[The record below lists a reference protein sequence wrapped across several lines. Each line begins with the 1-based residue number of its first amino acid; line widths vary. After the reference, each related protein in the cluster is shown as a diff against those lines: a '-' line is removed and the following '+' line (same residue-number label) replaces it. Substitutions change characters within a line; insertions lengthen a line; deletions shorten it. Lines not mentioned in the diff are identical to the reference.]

1 MVKKLLFLLMILAM
15 PLAQAG
21 TLLVAAASDLVYCI
35 DELGAAFRKAEPGAD
50 VKVSTGASG
59 NFFAQIKRGAPF
71 DVFLSADMDYPRRL
85 AQEGAADPASLTPY
99 AIGRL
104 AVWTLDP
111 RFDLGKGMRAFADP
125 RLARVAI
132 ANPDVA
138 PYGRAARAALVH
150 HGVWAAVQ
158 GKLAIGENVAQ
169 AAQFVQTGNA
179 QLGIVSLATVLSPR
193 LKGVGRYYLVP
204 ENGIAPI
211 EQGVVVTRHGKANPL
226 AARFVQFLQTKVAR
240 DILQRSGFGPPRAPA
255 GASA

>member
-1 MVKKLLFLLMILAM
+1 MVKKLLFLLTILAM

-35 DELGAAFRKAEPGAD
+35 DELGAAFRKAEPGAE

-71 DVFLSADMDYPRRL
+71 DVFLSADMDYPRQL
-85 AQEGAADPASLTPY
+85 AQEGAADLASLAPY

-111 RFDLGKGMRAFADP
+111 RFDLGTGMRVFADP
-125 RLARVAI
+125 RLVRAAI

-138 PYGRAARAALVH
+138 PYGRAARAALIH
-150 HGVWAAVQ
+150 HGVWDAVQ

-193 LKGVGRYYLVP
+193 LKGTGRHYVVP
-204 ENGIAPI
+204 EAGIAPI
-211 EQGVVVTRHGKANPL
+211 EQGAVVTTHGKGNPL
-226 AARFVQFLQTKVAR
+226 AARFLQFLQTKAAR
-240 DILQRSGFGPPRAPA
+240 DILQRSGFGLPRAPA
-255 GASA
+255 GGGA

>member
-1 MVKKLLFLLMILAM
+1 MILAM

-59 NFFAQIKRGAPF
+59 NFFAQITNGAPF
-71 DVFLSADMDYPRRL
+71 DVFLSADMDDPRQL
-85 AQEGAADPASLTPY
+85 AQEGAADLATLRPY

-111 RFDLGKGMRAFADP
+111 RFDLARGMRAFNDP
-125 RLARVAI
+125 RRVRVAI

-138 PYGRAARAALVH
+138 PYGRAARAALIH
-150 HGVWAAVQ
+150 HGAWGALQ

-193 LKGVGRYYLVP
+193 LQGVGRYYLVP
-204 ENGIAPI
+204 EDGIAPI
-211 EQGVVVTRHGKANPL
+211 EQGAVVTRHGKGNPL
-226 AARFVQFLQTKVAR
+226 AARFVQFLQTKAAR
-240 DILQRSGFGPPRAPA
+240 DILQRSGFGLPRAPA
-255 GASA
+255 GGGA

>member
-1 MVKKLLFLLMILAM
+1 MVLAM

-21 TLLVAAASDLVYCI
+21 TLLVAAASDLVHCI
-35 DELGAAFRKAEPGAD
+35 DELGAAFAKEEPAAQ

-85 AQEGAADPASLTPY
+85 GQEGAADPASLKPY
-99 AIGRL
+99 AVGRL

-111 RFDLGKGMRAFADP
+111 RFDPQQGLRVFADP
-125 RLARVAI
+125 RLTRVAI

-150 HGVWAAVQ
+150 HGVWDAVQ

-179 QLGIVSLATVLSPR
+179 QLGIVSLATVLR
-193 LKGVGRYYLVP
+193 LKGVGRYYVVP
-204 ENGIAPI
+204 EEGIAPI
-211 EQGVVVTRHGKANPL
+211 EQGAIVTKHGQANPL
-226 AARFVQFLQTKVAR
+226 AARFVRFLQSKAAR
-240 DILQRSGFGPPRAPA
+240 DILQRGGFGLPRAAA
-255 GASA
+255 GGAT